1 LNCGCK
7 GDRDVNAAKNILK
20 KGLEKLNKTKVSR
33 KGTGAVVNQSELPM
47 IGLKPL
53 KVEAP

>member
-1 LNCGCK
+1 
-7 GDRDVNAAKNILK
+7 
-20 KGLEKLNKTKVSR
+20 LEKLNKTKVSR
-33 KGTGAVVNQSELPM
+33 KGTGAVVNQPELPM